1 LIASIAMLSHLINKG
16 LALGSSSASMG
27 WILEDN
33 QAMIRF
39 LKLYGGEQVMSHLIM
54 AKSLDRPG

>member
-1 LIASIAMLSHLINKG
+1 MACIAMLSHLINTG
-16 LALGSSSASMG
+16 LDFGSSSASMG